1 MTINTTLQ
9 ALIDSHDQPF
19 VLIDE
24 SYAIVAANSAYQS
37 AYGVNASQVVGRAC
51 YEVSHKLNSPC
62 WQHGEA
68 CPHRAAFEEGR
79 GSDLL
84 HLHYDPHGREEQ
96 VQVKGYVVPQP
107 DGQRL
112 MGERLARLGQVANN
126 KQAGAN
132 EGPTM
137 RDVEASYLAELLQ
150 RYSGHRRS
158 IAQAMGISERT
169 LYRKLRRYG
178 FN

>member
-1 MTINTTLQ
+1 MSIDSTLQ
-9 ALIDSHDQPF
+9 ALIDSHEQPF
-19 VLIDE
+19 VLIDD
-24 SYAIVAANSAYQS
+24 SYAIVAANSAYQA
-37 AYGVNASQVVGRAC
+37 AYGVNSGDVVGRHC

-68 CPHRAAFEEGR
+68 CPHRAVFEEAR
-79 GSDLL
+79 NSDLL
-84 HLHYDPHGREEQ
+84 HMHYDPQGREEQ
-96 VQVKGYVVPQP
+96 VQVKGFLVPQP
-107 DGQRL
+107 DGRRL
-112 MGERLARLGQVANN
+112 MGERLARLGQAANN
-126 KQAGAN
+126 KQAN

-150 RYSGHRRS
+150 RYNGHRRS

>member
-1 MTINTTLQ
+1 MVMSNTLQ
-9 ALIDSHDQPF
+9 ALIDSHEQPF
-19 VLIDE
+19 VLVDE
-24 SYAIVAANSAYQS
+24 SYAIVAANHAYQS
-37 AYGVNASQVVGRAC
+37 AYSVGSADVVGRHC

-68 CPHRAAFEEGR
+68 CPHKAVFAEGR
-79 GSDLL
+79 CSDLL
-84 HLHYDPHGREEQ
+84 HLHYDPQGREEQ
-96 VQVKGYVVPQP
+96 VQVKGFVIPQP

-112 MGERLARLGQVANN
+112 MGERIARLGQSANN
-126 KQAGAN
+126 AQAN

-150 RYSGHRRS
+150 RYNGHRKS

>member
-9 ALIDSHDQPF
+9 ALIDSHEQPF
-19 VLIDE
+19 VLVDE
-24 SYAIVAANSAYQS
+24 TYSIVAANSAYQS
-37 AYGVNASQVVGRAC
+37 AYAVNAGDVVGRTC

-68 CPHRAAFEEGR
+68 CPHRAVFEQGR
-79 GSDLL
+79 NSDLL
-84 HLHYDPHGREEQ
+84 HLHYDPQGREEQ

-107 DGQRL
+107 DGRRL
-112 MGERLARLGQVANN
+112 MGERIARLGQANN
-126 KQAGAN
+126 KPAK

-178 FN
+178 FT